1 MGRWLVASPP
11 SPAARLRLYCFPY
24 AGAGASVYRDWQGV
38 LGPKVHVAS
47 LQLPGR
53 ESRWGES
60 PFRRMPALID
70 AIVRELPVDAALPF
84 AFFGHS
90 MGALIAFELA
100 RRLAAEGRPGPVL
113 LFASGC
119 RAPHVPLRRP
129 KMSTLP
135 PEEFWQAVRQM
146 AGGSGEALDDP
157 ELFELLAPVLRADF
171 ELCDTYEFVPEPPLG
186 CPVSAFG
193 ALNDPVVSLDEVE
206 AWGSLAAVGF
216 KLRLFPGGHLFVNE
230 QREAVLQAV
239 AGDLAE
245 RC

>member
-1 MGRWLVASPP
+1 MGRWLVASSP
-11 SPAARLRLYCFPY
+11 SQAVSLRLYCFPY
-24 AGAGASVYRDWQGV
+24 AGAGASVYRDWQGI
-38 LGPKVHVAS
+38 LAPKVHVVA

-53 ESRWGES
+53 ETRWGES

-70 AIVRELPVDAALPF
+70 AMVQKLPTDSLPF

-100 RRLAAEGRPGPVL
+100 RRLTALGRPGPVIV
-113 LFASGC
+113 FASGC
-119 RAPHVPLRRP
+119 RAPHLPQRRP
-129 KMSTLP
+129 KMSMLP
-135 PEEFWQAVRQM
+135 PDEFREAVRRM
-146 AGGSGEALDDP
+146 AGSSGEALDDP
-157 ELFELLAPVLRADF
+157 ELFELLEPVLRADF
-171 ELCDTYEFVPEPPLG
+171 ELCDTYDFVPGPPLG

-193 ALNDPVVSLDEVE
+193 ALDDPIVSPDEVE
-206 AWGSLAAVGF
+206 AWSFLAAGGF

-239 AGDLAE
+239 AQDLAE